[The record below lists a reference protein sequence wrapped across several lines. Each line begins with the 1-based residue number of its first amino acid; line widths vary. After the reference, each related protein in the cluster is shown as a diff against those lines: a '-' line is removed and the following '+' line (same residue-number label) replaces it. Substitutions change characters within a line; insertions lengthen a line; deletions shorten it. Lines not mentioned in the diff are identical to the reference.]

1 MLGRVNDP
9 VDPPC
14 LQDQAPAVSNYNG
27 GERERGEREREG
39 AYPKRQQTKA
49 KQYITNQWAREV
61 LLLLP
66 RVWKTEEETREGDRG
81 GCAERE
87 RRGNSADMSQFFN
100 KRSLEA
106 RGQARHL

>member
-27 GERERGEREREG
+27 GERERGREGERERGREG

-49 KQYITNQWAREV
+49 KQYITNQWAREL

-66 RVWKTEEETREGDRG
+66 RVPPVPAIKIYIFIF
-81 GCAERE
+81 
-87 RRGNSADMSQFFN
+87 Q
-100 KRSLEA
+100 L
-106 RGQARHL
+106 